1 MAVDTADD
9 MFAAVEE
16 AVEAGEDLGSLS
28 RAQVATSL
36 ARLAGR
42 GRRVARATRALS
54 WEAPRIAL
62 GRSQVAAPKGDW
74 RFHDPAWTENGFY
87 RRLGQTYLAWSDA
100 VMSLADSEDGDWRR
114 VERDRFILTVMTSAA
129 APTNFFASN
138 PAAVKRAFET
148 GGRSLLRG
156 TRNWLH
162 DVRTNGGMPS
172 QVDASPFVLG
182 VTTAA
187 TPGAV
192 VHRNDRCELIQYEPT
207 TPEVGLRP
215 VVVVPPQI
223 NKYYFLDLGPGRSFV
238 EHAVSRGV
246 QVFMVSWRNPGRE
259 HAAWALADYVED
271 VLQAIDVAR
280 SIVGT
285 DDANVLAFCAG
296 GITAATALA
305 HLSAVGD
312 TRVNSASF
320 AVTLLDFSVPAP
332 IGMFG
337 ERGLLDVATWNSKRA
352 GLLEGRSLARI
363 FSWLRPN
370 DLVWNYWVNNVLLGE
385 KPPAF
390 DILAWNQ
397 DATNLPA
404 GLHADFLEIFGKNL
418 LCTPGKVDVL
428 GTPVDLGR
436 ITVDTYVTG
445 ATTDHLTPWKA
456 CYRTTQL
463 VGGDST
469 FVLSNAGHIQALV
482 NPPGNPKAFF
492 FAGGKTAAD
501 PDRWLAGAERHPG
514 TWWDHWIDWVS
525 DRSGGTRA
533 AARTLGSRSYP
544 VVEPAPGSYVRQGC

>member
-1 MAVDTADD
+1 MAVDIADD

-16 AVEAGEDLGSLS
+16 AVEAGEDLGSLT
-28 RAQVATSL
+28 RAQVARSL

-42 GRRVARATRALS
+42 GRRVARATGALS
-54 WEAPRIAL
+54 WEAPRIAF
-62 GRSQVAAPKGDW
+62 GRSRVAAPKGDW

-87 RRLGQTYLAWSDA
+87 RRLGQAYLAWSDA
-100 VMSLADSEDGDWRR
+100 VMSLADGEDGDWRR

-148 GGRSLLRG
+148 GGTSLLRG

-172 QVDASPFVLG
+172 QVDATPFVLG

-192 VHRNDRCELIQYEPT
+192 VYRNDRCELIQYEPT

-463 VGGDST
+463 VSGDST

-501 PDRWLAGAERHPG
+501 PDRWLEGAERHPG

-533 AARTLGSRSYP
+533 AARRLGSRSYP